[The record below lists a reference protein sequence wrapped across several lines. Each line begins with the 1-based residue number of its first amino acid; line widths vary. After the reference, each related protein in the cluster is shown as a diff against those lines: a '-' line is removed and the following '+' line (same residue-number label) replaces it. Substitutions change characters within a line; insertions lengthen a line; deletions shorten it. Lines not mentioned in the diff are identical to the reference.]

1 MDPALV
7 SASFVGLAGLAGV
20 IIGVIFVHR
29 GFNRKKI
36 LLFSAIGTAMAF
48 IGLGIRGL
56 IQSDPNGTS
65 YFKTL
70 TIYLF
75 KAAPARPAF

>member
-7 SASFVGLAGLAGV
+7 SASFVGLAGLFGV

-48 IGLGIRGL
+48 IGLGIKQL
-56 IQSDPNGTS
+56 IQSDPNGMLF
-65 YFKTL
+65 YFKSL
-70 TIYLF
+70 LE
-75 KAAPARPAF
+75 ANHS